1 MLPIRKKL
9 VRLHLLNLWMLAN
22 VFLRPRKLKI
32 GNSFE
37 DIKSRVRTMSQPFY
51 FSSNPNWDENFQRC
65 WSVDVA
71 GSALQKSCSEKS
83 YKIYR
88 ERSAAR
94 SNFLK
99 YFTL

>member
-9 VRLHLLNLWMLAN
+9 VRLHLLNLAN

-51 FSSNPNWDENFQRC
+51 FSSNLNWDENFQRY

-83 YKIYR
+83 FKIHR

-94 SNFLK
+94 SHFLK
-99 YFTL
+99 HFTL

>member
-1 MLPIRKKL
+1 MLPIHKKL

-51 FSSNPNWDENFQRC
+51 FSSNLN
-65 WSVDVA
+65 
-71 GSALQKSCSEKS
+71 
-83 YKIYR
+83 
-88 ERSAAR
+88 
-94 SNFLK
+94 
-99 YFTL
+99 